1 MAINDSVF
9 SHVSPSIDLPRSKF
23 NRNWSHK
30 TTFWAGSCIPVFLD
44 EVLPGDTYNISV
56 SSVLRMLQP
65 VVPTIDN
72 AFLDLRFFWI
82 PTRLLGQIK
91 EWNQYLFTGPQIADW
106 ETFSGTNKE
115 SAWVPDEE
123 TTLATTTFYGASP
136 HSLAAYLGLPIT
148 LSSDESADPD
158 YSYSDN
164 GPLVN
169 LLPFA
174 AYGLV
179 WDEWYRD
186 ENVMDPITGSAWQ
199 TLSAT
204 SAFGIQGASAASGD
218 DTFGCEP
225 FASVD
230 GNVDGFA
237 LNGILPS
244 SKFHDYFTS
253 CLPAPQKGPSVSLP
267 LGNSAPINVTG
278 SANIPVV
285 PSGNATDSNVPLQ
298 VYVKGF
304 SSSAGNNLNDVPL
317 AIDSVPATGSGV
329 AGVKFA
335 DGGTNNPLDPDR
347 PAGAVTGLNLQAKAS
362 TFVQNLTA
370 DLSTATAVTV
380 TQLRQAFA
388 IQRLYEKDARGGT
401 RYIET
406 LKMHFGVSPS
416 SGVLQRTEYLG
427 GTRIPIGV
435 YQVLQTSQ
443 TSETSSLGQLGAFS
457 NTSDKSFICNKSFT
471 EFGYIIGIAVVRVNH
486 SYSQGIDRMWSRSR
500 RFDFYWPSFAN
511 LSEQAVLNKELYV
524 SFSDVDEEVF
534 GYQERWA
541 EYRYHNNKVSGS
553 LAPGAKSTTFAPWTY
568 ADYYEETPTLS
579 SEFIVELPRNIAD
592 TLVDTET
599 LDQFLLDQFF
609 EVTVTRPMPLRSI
622 PGLIDHH

>member
-9 SHVSPSIDLPRSKF
+9 SRVSPSIDLPRSKF
-23 NRNWSHK
+23 PRNWTHK
-30 TTFWAGSCIPVFLD
+30 TTFWAGSCIPVFFD
-44 EVLPGDTYNISV
+44 EVLPGDTYEIKV
-56 SSVLRMLQP
+56 SSVMRMLQP

-72 AFLDLRFFWI
+72 AFLDLRFFWV
-82 PTRLLGQIK
+82 PARLLGQIK
-91 EWNQYLFTGPQIADW
+91 EWNQYLFVGPQIADW
-106 ETFSGTNKE
+106 ETFTGTNKE

-123 TTLATTTFYGASP
+123 TTLATSAFYGATP
-136 HSLAAYLGLPIT
+136 HSLSAYLGLPIT
-148 LSSDESADPD
+148 CAADETADYNKSD
-158 YSYSDN
+158 
-164 GPLVN
+164 GPQVN

-186 ENVMDPITGSAWQ
+186 ENIMDPITGSSWLPLANSFSNE
-199 TLSAT
+199 LDPKDSAPDNF
-204 SAFGIQGASAASGD
+204 SQ
-218 DTFGCEP
+218 EP
-225 FASVD
+225 FASVEA
-230 GNVDGFA
+230 NSDGFG

-267 LGNSAPINVTG
+267 LGDTAPITNSSG
-278 SANIPVV
+278 NNYIPVV
-285 PSGNATDSNVPLQ
+285 PYGSATDGTTQLQ
-298 VYVKGF
+298 VYVKGYGG
-304 SSSAGNNLNDVPL
+304 AIPMYDVPL
-317 AIDSVPATGSGV
+317 VASQVTSSSGSRASVTVGE
-329 AGVKFA
+329 
-335 DGGTNNPLDPDR
+335 GGTNDPSDPSR
-347 PAGAVTGLNLQAKAS
+347 VDGYVTGTNLQAKA
-362 TFVQNLTA
+362 TDFVNRLTA

-380 TQLRQAFA
+380 NQLRQAFA

-416 SGVLQRTEYLG
+416 SGLLQRTEYLG

-457 NTSDKSFICNKSFT
+457 NTADKSFICNKSFT

-486 SYSQGIDRMWSRSR
+486 SYSQGIDRMWSRTR
-500 RFDFYWPSFAN
+500 RFDFYWPSLAN

-553 LAPGAKSTTFAPWTY
+553 LAPGAKVNTFTPWTY
-568 ADYYEETPTLS
+568 SDYYEETPTLS

-592 TLVDTET
+592 TLVDTNT
-599 LDQFLLDQFF
+599 LDQFLLDQYF
-609 EVTVTRPMPLRSI
+609 EVTVTRPMPIRSI